1 MRVRLIFY
9 GGSASV
15 ASLVGLQCTGSQP
28 GPRPTLSASSSSSS
42 QTVTITISKQQH
54 HHCHYHSH
62 HHHYHHG
69 LQRTAGSL
77 PGWRPHK
84 QHHAGLNKPRIYH
97 STNLSSKEL
106 NLTRNQSH
114 FLLPSPISIPFQTV
128 ACIRPCCVIYYNRL
142 PPPHTIWKWFIAF
155 D

>member
-42 QTVTITISKQQH
+42 QTSTIAISKQHQH
-54 HHCHYHSH
+54 HSH

-69 LQRTAGSL
+69 LEQTAGSL
-77 PGWRPHK
+77 PGRRPHK

>member
-54 HHCHYHSH
+54 HHSH

-128 ACIRPCCVIYYNRL
+128 ACIRPCCVIYCNRL
-142 PPPHTIWKWFIAF
+142 PPPHTIWKWIISF